1 MIPILYDSN
10 ETSFTSNGLGRLRD
24 IISCRCT
31 EERNG
36 IFECDFEYPANGQ
49 NYDRVLLGRT
59 IAAKHDD
66 SEDIQPFD
74 IVSNTEPINGIVKYH
89 AVHISYRQSKLTAFG
104 TGINSLAA
112 AFAMLNGA
120 QPDNPFIYET
130 DKAGEGYL
138 AAGDGVPRSVKSIL
152 GGIEGSILDTYGGEY
167 KYNKF
172 IVSLLTS
179 RGSDR
184 GFTVRYGV
192 NLLDYNNDTN
202 YSESFNSCIPYWAGT
217 NSSGDPLVVRG
228 ARVDSGLPSYNG
240 RIECVPL
247 DLTSKFESQPT
258 ATQVE
263 AAARA
268 YLQNNQVNL
277 PAQTIKVNFIRLQ
290 ESEEYAE
297 YAALLDCNLC
307 DTVRVIFPRYKM
319 DGRFK
324 IVKTV
329 YNSLT
334 ERYEEMEL
342 GALSITLSQA
352 LGLSK

>member
-1 MIPILYDSN
+1 MIPILYDSTEEN
-10 ETSFTSNGLGRLRD
+10 FASNGLGRLRD
-24 IISCRCT
+24 CISCKVT

-36 IFECDFEYPANGQ
+36 IFECDFEYPVTGQ
-49 NYDRVLLGRT
+49 NYERILLGRT
-59 IAAKHDD
+59 IAAKYDD
-66 SEDIQPFD
+66 TEDMQPFD
-74 IVSNTEPINGIVKYH
+74 IVSNSEPINGIVRYH
-89 AVHISYRQSKLTAFG
+89 AVHISYRQSKLTASG
-104 TGINSLAA
+104 TSINSLAA
-112 AFAMLNGA
+112 AFAMLNNA

-130 DKAGEGYL
+130 DKVSNGYL

-152 GGIEGSILDTYGGEY
+152 GGVEGSILDTYGGEY

-184 GFTVRYGV
+184 GFIIRYGV

-202 YSESFNSCIPYWAGT
+202 YSESFNSCIPYWA
-217 NSSGDPLVVRG
+217 SGSVVVKG
-228 ARVDSGLPSYNG
+228 GRVDSGLSSYNG

-258 ATQVE
+258 AEQLE
-263 AAARA
+263 AAARS
-268 YLQNNQVNL
+268 YMQNNQVNL

-290 ESEEYAE
+290 DSEEYAE
-297 YAALLDCNLC
+297 YAALLDCKLC
-307 DTVRVIFPRYKM
+307 DTVRVIFPRYNM
-319 DGRFK
+319 DGKFK